1 MEADFQEKLKTL
13 LSDPESLGRIMSVAS
28 ELGLN
33 RQETAQPE
41 PTESRTTPTE
51 TASVTP
57 RPMLPTGDPRI
68 NLLCS
73 LKPLVREEKRDR
85 LDALTQMLAFASVM
99 KQFRK

>member
-41 PTESRTTPTE
+41 PTE
-51 TASVTP
+51 TASTAP